1 MSSTYLSVPSGNEK
15 PFSSMMTTT
24 SAVALVTG
32 GNNGARVT
40 VIRAAEIAGTSVTT
54 LKLDILNAAATSAVQ
69 IRGAKALAAH
79 EVYQDFDVRL
89 LKGEV
94 LRATASTST
103 GVHISGLYV
112 ENPRGPGS

>member
-1 MSSTYLSVPSGNEK
+1 MTSTTAN
-15 PFSSMMTTT
+15 
-24 SAVALVTG
+24 LVTA

-40 VIRAAEIAGTSVTT
+40 VIRAAEISAVSTTT
-54 LKLDILNAAATSAVQ
+54 LRLEIVTATSTFQ

-94 LRATASTST
+94 LRAVASTSSA
-103 GVHISGLYV
+103 VHITGLYV
-112 ENPRGPGS
+112 EPSRGPGS